1 MAKKRPSSKHKILAA
16 AVELAHDSGPG
27 SLSLEAVAKRAGI
40 SKGGL
45 LYHFPSKAKL
55 MQGLVEAYLK
65 DFEAALDAATN
76 PAKGKGE
83 DLMSAYVRLSLIA
96 CDETHPPAAWIFSAM
111 AEDPD
116 FLNPLNEFR
125 RRLLDRLKA
134 HTPDLANVLTV
145 FFVIEGL
152 HSMKLFGANLVSDDE
167 RKLIDQ
173 NLLAMAQGRK
183 PVIR

>member
-1 MAKKRPSSKHKILAA
+1 
-16 AVELAHDSGPG
+16 
-27 SLSLEAVAKRAGI
+27 
-40 SKGGL
+40 
-45 LYHFPSKAKL
+45 
-55 MQGLVEAYLK
+55 
-65 DFEAALDAATN
+65 
-76 PAKGKGE
+76 
-83 DLMSAYVRLSLIA
+83 
-96 CDETHPPAAWIFSAM
+96 M

-116 FLNPLNEFR
+116 FLCPLNEFR

-173 NLLAMAQGRK
+173 NLLAMAQGSN
-183 PVIR
+183 P